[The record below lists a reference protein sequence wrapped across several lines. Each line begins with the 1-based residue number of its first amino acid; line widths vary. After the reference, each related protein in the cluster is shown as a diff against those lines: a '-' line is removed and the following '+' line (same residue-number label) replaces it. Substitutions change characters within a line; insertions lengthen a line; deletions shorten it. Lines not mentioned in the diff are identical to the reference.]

1 MKAIGA
7 VALSVFKESVRD
19 RVFYNLVLFAV
30 LLIGASYLISQLTAG
45 QDIKIIKDLGLA
57 ATSLFGLLIA
67 VFVGIGLLSKEV
79 ERRSVYNI
87 LSKPVRR
94 HEFLIG
100 KYAGLL
106 LTLLVNVVVMT
117 AALYGVL
124 GIMMASNPGAAAA
137 ATEAPVLDPRLL
149 TAIALIYAELAVV
162 TACALFFSSFSTPIL
177 SAVFTLGIYV
187 AGHFASDL
195 KEFDTVVNSA
205 AAAWLARA
213 LYYVLPNLSPF
224 DVKAAVVHGRAVPA
238 GYVLLTLGDAAL
250 YIAAFIAGATAIFAR
265 RDFK

>member
-1 MKAIGA
+1 MRAMRA

-94 HEFLIG
+94 YEFLLG

-106 LTLLVNVVVMT
+106 LTLLVNVAVM
-117 AALYGVL
+117 AIALYGVL
-124 GIMMASNPGAAAA
+124 GILMVSNPSASRSAVD
-137 ATEAPVLDPRLL
+137 APVMDPRLL
-149 TAIALIYAELAVV
+149 TAIVLIYAELAIV
-162 TACALFFSSFSTPIL
+162 TACALFFSSFSSPIL

-187 AGHFASDL
+187 AGHFNSDL
-195 KEFDTVVNSA
+195 KQFDTVVNSA
-205 AAAWLARA
+205 AAAWMARA
-213 LYYVLPNLSPF
+213 LYYVLPNLAAF

-238 GYVLLTLGDAAL
+238 GYVGFTLGYAVF
-250 YIAAFIAGATAIFAR
+250 YIAAFIAGATAIFVR

>member
-1 MKAIGA
+1 MRSIRA

-57 ATSLFGLLIA
+57 ATSIFGLLIA
-67 VFVGIGLLSKEV
+67 VFIGIGLVSKEV
-79 ERRSVYNI
+79 ERRSIYNV

-94 HEFLIG
+94 QEFLIG
-100 KYAGLL
+100 KFAGLL
-106 LTLLVNVVVMT
+106 LTVLVNVAVMT
-117 AALYGVL
+117 AALYAVL
-124 GIMMASNPGAAAA
+124 AVLVRTNPAAVKAA
-137 ATEAPVLDPRLL
+137 VEAPVLDPALL
-149 TAIALIYAELAVV
+149 KALVLIYAELAVV
-162 TACALFFSSFSTPIL
+162 TACALFISSFSTPIL

-187 AGHFASDL
+187 AGQFAPDL
-195 KEFDTVVNSA
+195 KKFDTVVDSP
-205 AAAWLARA
+205 AAAWFARG
-213 LYYVLPNLSPF
+213 LYYVLPNLAPF

-238 GYVLLTLGDAAL
+238 GYIWLTLGYAAV
-250 YIAAFIAGATAIFAR
+250 YMAVFVVGAVAIFAR